1 MDSKNCLEEDEGDKM
16 IRKLILTKIN
26 YNFFFFFFFFCY
38 KKLPENKKLR
48 LNHKI
53 DKLRFYYKTEVHSEN

>member
-16 IRKLILTKIN
+16 IRKLLLTKIH
-26 YNFFFFFFFFCY
+26 YTYFFFFCY

>member
-1 MDSKNCLEEDEGDKM
+1 MDSKNCLEEDEVDKM
-16 IRKLILTKIN
+16 IRKLLLKKILYT
-26 YNFFFFFFFFCY
+26 FFFFFCY